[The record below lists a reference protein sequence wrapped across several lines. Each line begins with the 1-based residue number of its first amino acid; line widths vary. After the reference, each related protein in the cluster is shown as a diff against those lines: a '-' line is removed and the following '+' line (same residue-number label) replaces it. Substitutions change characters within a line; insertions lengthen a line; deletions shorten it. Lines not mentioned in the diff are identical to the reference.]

1 MSHFCDKG
9 EELEVIKQ
17 QIIIV
22 KKDLDD
28 HIEAQQSIDS
38 KRQENRDRQRIS
50 DETMEKN
57 LVTISR
63 QMGEYGKQLQ
73 VLLDLNT
80 EVSDLKTA
88 WKVGKRMGLGLAVI
102 IATMSVIFGG
112 IYTIK
117 EWIKK

>member
-9 EELEVIKQ
+9 EELEAIKQ

-22 KKDLDD
+22 KKDLGD

-38 KRQENRDRQRIS
+38 RRQENRDRQRIS

-73 VLLDLNT
+73 VLLDLNA
-80 EVSDLKTA
+80 EVTDFKTA

-102 IATMSVIFGG
+102 IATVGIITGG
-112 IYTIK
+112 VVAIK
-117 EWIKK
+117 DWIKR